1 MLGALRLLSSLSILA
16 LIIFAI
22 LAPTISVLQ
31 ASDVDGMVYV
41 VIPRSFVSWLES
53 QGYSLGSLFVAMIS
67 PSDYEG
73 YSHWLRDVVGRRL
86 ELDFRRVA
94 RSWLNFYQS
103 DEGRKSLQTSP
114 PIPTISIT
122 ITLSR
127 DTGDRVLE
135 CIAHYTYSTIDYFVE
150 KGLSLREAVE
160 STRRDPL
167 AHLRRPLVITL
178 APRMPKGEFKPT
190 CADITPAVEDMKK
203 AMDRIIGVARENT
216 DIVETL
222 GTTLQSTC
230 PEYFTSIWWTSL
242 YESRDNPPEGW
253 MKNIYRV
260 DGKQIPDEY
269 KRSAWRAYAT
279 NYSKAYYYRVDKFTL
294 ESAKAVTLYE
304 LSFRTHAAHLHL
316 KEKLYYMDIWI
327 DRIFKALYGPYN
339 TIDPIYRWRDYH
351 ENNPSAVTWWTDYQ
365 PFFGARMEN
374 PNKKPFSGDGYFVV
388 LKSRYYKH
396 GVTILGFIFVG
407 EESLTTDIES
417 GAGFSVTHES
427 PTRYVGIKT
436 THRYLADGML
446 IRLDTSR
453 VWVSFGGV
461 SCEYWRVIPINGM
474 VPIYEVN
481 VDFSDAKLF
490 SSEPPFYDEV
500 LYSATVRTV
509 YATQVSNVKKDTVL
523 YNDSNRAIAT
533 RARDP
538 NLASIVANIF
548 LNVVDYVFANLVCSP
563 SNPVCLFF
571 SLIAGSFVSYAYE
584 DLENVAIFYDFKLT
598 PYKDVDYASVW
609 IDKVTLRYSN
619 NTYASL
625 GWSPLMVE
633 FRIYIDLGGGAP
645 PCYKYCPYRTEGEG
659 ASR

>member
-216 DIVETL
+216 DIMETL

-260 DGKQIPDEY
+260 DGKQIPDER
-269 KRSAWRAYAT
+269 KRDAWRAYAT
-279 NYSKAYYYRVDKFTL
+279 NYSKAYYYRVGTFTL
-294 ESAKAVTLYE
+294 DQAKAYTLYE
-304 LSFRTHAAHLHL
+304 LALRRSWVLVDL
-316 KEKLYYMDIWI
+316 KEGLHFMDSWI
-327 DRIFKALYGPYN
+327 DKIFKALYGPETVVPMYA
-339 TIDPIYRWRDYH
+339 WKDYP
-351 ENNPSAVTWWTDYQ
+351 ESNPSAITEWSDYQ
-365 PFFGARMEN
+365 AYFGMRMEN
-374 PNKKPFSGDGYFVV
+374 PNKKPFVGTGSFVIV
-388 LKSRYYKH
+388 ESSYYKH
-396 GVTILGFIFVG
+396 GVTILGFYLLG
-407 EESLTTDIES
+407 TESLTINIPVNFDVFVKDTVIKS
-417 GAGFSVTHES
+417 
-427 PTRYVGIKT
+427 YVGIKT
-436 THRYLADGML
+436 SYKYVGEGFIL
-446 IRLDTSR
+446 RLDVSR
-453 VWVSFGGV
+453 VWASFGGV
-461 SCEYWRVIPINGM
+461 SCEYWRVIPVNGI
-474 VPIYEVN
+474 VPVYGVKMN
-481 VDFSDAKLF
+481 LSDAKRF
-490 SSEPPFYDEV
+490 PDSEPPFYGNV
-500 LYSATVRTV
+500 LYSATLDTV
-509 YATQVSNVKKDTVL
+509 NATYVSNVKAGTIL
-523 YNDSNRAIAT
+523 YTESNSDIA
-533 RARDP
+533 RIASDP
-538 NLASIVANIF
+538 NLASIVANLF
-548 LNVVDYVFANLVCSP
+548 SNALDYVFKNLACELSKP
-563 SNPVCLFF
+563 ACLFF

-584 DLENVAIFYDFKLT
+584 DLHNIAVSYRFTLWT
-598 PYKDVDYASVW
+598 SNNVDYARIW
-609 IDKVTLRYSN
+609 IDKVTLRYAN
-619 NTYASL
+619 NTYVSL
-625 GWSPLMVE
+625 GWRPLMVE
-633 FRIYIDLGGGAP
+633 FRVYIDLGGGAP